1 MFGCAAMSEIS
12 SESSP
17 MRLVPRDYGRMAT
30 SFLLANSRSML
41 VADPGLGKTSITMN
55 ALNLLKLASG
65 RHFPAL
71 VWAPKRVAEVVWTG
85 EQQKWDCFRDLS
97 IIKVMGPEDVRRDAL
112 KRAVADVYIIN
123 YDLAPWLVDTFP
135 QSRWPFRTSIADE
148 SSKLKGFRLN
158 KGGVRAKAMSMIA
171 KFTETW
177 WNLTGTPCPN
187 GLIDLWGQ
195 MWFVDGGERL
205 KRSFTA
211 FKEAFFIENQ
221 WTRELTLQYGAEKA
235 IHDLV
240 ADKMLALR
248 AEDWLDIQKPQ
259 FIPMEVQLPDAVMQ
273 QYKVLERD
281 YFLQLPGGNIKAG
294 TAMVKS
300 VKLLQFCSG
309 SVFDENSVPVHIHD
323 AKLEALDEILEKIAP
338 APLLVSY
345 WWTADVPRILGYLN
359 ARGITCR
366 VYAGQRDEDDWNA
379 GRLRVLLLQQQ
390 SAYGLNLAKPCRD
403 ICFYSYYWSGEMHQ
417 QMLERVGP
425 TRQEQLGKKQIVRVW
440 TIQTLGTIEKDVTDS
455 NEGKISV
462 EQALKRAR
470 ARRTL

>member
-1 MFGCAAMSEIS
+1 M
-12 SESSP
+12 
-17 MRLVPRDYGRMAT
+17 
-30 SFLLANSRSML
+30 
-41 VADPGLGKTSITMN
+41 
-55 ALNLLKLASG
+55 
-65 RHFPAL
+65 
-71 VWAPKRVAEVVWTG
+71 
-85 EQQKWDCFRDLS
+85 
-97 IIKVMGPEDVRRDAL
+97 IKIMGPEAVRRVNL
-112 KRAVADVYIIN
+112 KKAIADIYIVN
-123 YDLAPWLVDTFP
+123 YDLAPWLVEMFP
-135 QSRWPFRTSIADE
+135 KERWPFRTVIADE

-221 WTRELTLQYGAEKA
+221 WTHELTLQYGAEKA
-235 IHDLV
+235 IHELV

-259 FIPMEVQLPDAVMQ
+259 LLPMEVELPPAVMA

-281 YFLQLPGGNIKAG
+281 YFLQLPGGDVKAG

-300 VKLLQFCSG
+300 MKLLQFCSG
-309 SVFDENSVPVHIHD
+309 TVFGENSMPHHVHD

-338 APLLVSY
+338 APLLLSY
-345 WWTADVPRILGYLN
+345 WWTADVPRLMGHFR
-359 ARGITCR
+359 AHGIAAR
-366 VYAGQRDEDDWNA
+366 VYEGQRDEDDWNA

-403 ICFYSYYWSGEMHQ
+403 VCFYSLYWSSELWT
-417 QMLERVGP
+417 QMIERIGP
-425 TRQEQLGKKQIVRVW
+425 ARQAQLGKKQVVRVW
-440 TIQTLGTIEKDVTDS
+440 TIQTAGTIEKEVTES

>member
-1 MFGCAAMSEIS
+1 MHF
-12 SESSP
+12 
-17 MRLVPRDYGRMAT
+17 VQRDYGRMAT
-30 SFLLANSRSML
+30 SFLLANVRSML
-41 VADPGLGKTSITMN
+41 VADPGLGKTAIVLN
-55 ALNLLKLASG
+55 ALNLLKLADG

-71 VWAPKRVAEVVWTG
+71 VWAPKRVADVVWTG

-97 IIKVMGPEDVRRDAL
+97 IIKVMGPEDVRRGAL
-112 KRAVADVYIIN
+112 KRAVADLYIIN
-123 YDLAPWLVDTFP
+123 YDLAPWLVETFP

-148 SSKLKGFRLN
+148 SSKLKGFRLQ

-259 FIPMEVQLPDAVMQ
+259 MIPMEVALPDAAME
-273 QYKVLERD
+273 QYRVLEKD
-281 YFLQLPGGNIKAG
+281 YFLQLPKGSVKAG

-300 VKLLQFCSG
+300 MKLLQFCSG
-309 SVFDENSVPVHIHD
+309 SVFGEDSIVHHVHD

-345 WWTADVPRILGYLN
+345 WWAADVPRILGHLQ
-359 ARGITCR
+359 RHRISCR
-366 VYAGQRDEDDWNA
+366 VYEGKRDEDDWNA
-379 GRLRVLLLQQQ
+379 GKLRVLLLQAQ
-390 SAYGLNLAKPCRD
+390 SAYGLNLAGPCRD
-403 ICFYSYYWSGEMHQ
+403 VAFYSYYWNAELWQ
-417 QMLERVGP
+417 QMLERIGP
-425 TRQEQLGKKQIVRVW
+425 ARQAQLGKKQVVRVW
-440 TIQTLGTIEKDVTDS
+440 TIQTVGTIEKDVTDS